1 MVNHTID
8 SIYLCADSQQQP
20 SNDWKGV
27 FSVSSYTQY
36 FNVDTD
42 IVMNRLISSLYPMG
56 GDFSSKIDAN
66 PDLWV
71 FLFPLVTLI
80 ILLSDGYGIICELF
94 NAYLLVFV
102 FSFLN

>member
-1 MVNHTID
+1 MHFYVVDSFLMVNHTID

-66 PDLWV
+66 PDL
-71 FLFPLVTLI
+71 
-80 ILLSDGYGIICELF
+80 
-94 NAYLLVFV
+94 
-102 FSFLN
+102 